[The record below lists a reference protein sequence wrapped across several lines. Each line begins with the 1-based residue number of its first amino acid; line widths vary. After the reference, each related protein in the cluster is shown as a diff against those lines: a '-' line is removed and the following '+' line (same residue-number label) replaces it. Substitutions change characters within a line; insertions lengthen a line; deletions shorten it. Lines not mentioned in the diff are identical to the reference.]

1 MCISIECGVGGVWVL
16 GGTRLKLGVRPTCVP
31 RILSDRM
38 RGPGDVVLGAHVL
51 ARVAALRQGRGA
63 GGTRLGLAS
72 VWSTRHLRPV
82 ERDSAAAARRPS
94 LSLLSLPPPPTLT
107 LGGRAAGTVCA
118 RIPV

>member
-1 MCISIECGVGGVWVL
+1 MGVWVL

-63 GGTRLGLAS
+63 GGTRLGLVGARS
-72 VWSTRHLRPV
+72 VSTCRPV
-82 ERDSAAAARRPS
+82 ERDSA
-94 LSLLSLPPPPTLT
+94 
-107 LGGRAAGTVCA
+107 
-118 RIPV
+118 